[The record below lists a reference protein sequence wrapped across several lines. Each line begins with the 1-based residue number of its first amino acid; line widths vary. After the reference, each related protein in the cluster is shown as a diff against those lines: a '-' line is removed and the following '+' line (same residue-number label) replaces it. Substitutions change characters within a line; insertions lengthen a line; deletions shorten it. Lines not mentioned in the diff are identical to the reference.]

1 MASSMGVEDEN
12 VSSSGRA
19 RRLLALAPML
29 DDVPLRAADAA
40 ETLGVTVRTIYRD
53 IDALRAAGFAIE
65 GDPGIGYMLA
75 AQPSSG
81 PLALT
86 KDERRALIV
95 GAKLVKA
102 GGDAV
107 LAKAATSLLKKAQGK

>member
-1 MASSMGVEDEN
+1 MGSGEEN
-12 VSSSGRA
+12 VSSSRRA

-29 DDVPLRAADAA
+29 GSGTLRAVDAA
-40 ETLGVTVRTIYRD
+40 EILGVTVRTIYRD
-53 IDALRAAGFAIE
+53 IDALRSAGFAIE
-65 GDPGIGYMLA
+65 GDPGVGYVLA
-75 AQPSSG
+75 AQPASG

-86 KDERRALIV
+86 KDERRALIA

-107 LAKAATSLLKKAQGK
+107 LAKAATTLLKKAQGL

>member
-1 MASSMGVEDEN
+1 MASSMVAEEEN
-12 VSSSGRA
+12 VSSSNRV

-29 DDVPLRAADAA
+29 DQTPLRAADAA

-65 GDPGIGYMLA
+65 GDPGVGYVLV
-75 AQPSSG
+75 AQPTTG

-86 KDERRALIV
+86 KDERRALIA
-95 GAKLVKA
+95 GAKLVKS
-102 GGDAV
+102 GGDAL
-107 LAKAATSLLKKAQGK
+107 LAKAAASLLKKAQAL

>member
-1 MASSMGVEDEN
+1 MGREQDL
-12 VSSSGRA
+12 VSNPGRA

-29 DDVPLRAADAA
+29 GPEPLRAADAA
-40 ETLGVTVRTIYRD
+40 EALGVTVRTIYRD

-65 GDPGIGYMLA
+65 GDPGVGYVLA
-75 AQPSSG
+75 APPSGG

-86 KDERRALIV
+86 KDERRALV
-95 GAKLVKA
+95 AGARLVKG

-107 LAKAATSLLKKAQGK
+107 LAKAAASLLKKAQGL

>member
-1 MASSMGVEDEN
+1 MVLDDKN
-12 VSSSGRA
+12 VSSSNRA

-29 DDVPLRAADAA
+29 GSEPLRAVDAA

-53 IDALRAAGFAIE
+53 IDALRGAGFAIE
-65 GDPGIGYMLA
+65 GDPGVGYLLT

-81 PLALT
+81 PLSLT
-86 KDERRALIV
+86 REERRALIA

-102 GGDAV
+102 GGDAA
-107 LAKAATSLLKKAQGK
+107 LAKAAASLLKKAQAL

>member
-1 MASSMGVEDEN
+1 MGIEDN
-12 VSSSGRA
+12 FVSSSKRV

-29 DDVPLRAADAA
+29 GETPLRAADAA
-40 ETLGVTVRTIYRD
+40 ETLGVAVRTIYRD

-65 GDPGIGYMLA
+65 GDPGVGYVFA
-75 AQPSSG
+75 AQPATG

-86 KDERRALIV
+86 KDERRALIA

-102 GGDAV
+102 SGDAV
-107 LAKAATSLLKKAQGK
+107 LARAASSLLKKAQGL

>member
-1 MASSMGVEDEN
+1 MGTQEEN
-12 VSSSGRA
+12 VSSSNRV

-29 DDVPLRAADAA
+29 GATALRAADAA

-65 GDPGIGYMLA
+65 GDPGVGYVLA
-75 AQPSSG
+75 AQPATG

-86 KDERRALIV
+86 KDERRALV
-95 GAKLVKA
+95 AGAKLVKA
-102 GGDAV
+102 GADAG
-107 LAKAATSLLKKAQGK
+107 LAKAAASLLKKAQAL

>member
-1 MASSMGVEDEN
+1 MGNEEGN
-12 VSSSGRA
+12 VSSSNRV

-29 DDVPLRAADAA
+29 GETPLRAADAA

-53 IDALRAAGFAIE
+53 IDGLRAAGFAIE
-65 GDPGIGYMLA
+65 GDPGVGYVLA
-75 AQPSSG
+75 AQPTTG

-86 KDERRALIV
+86 KEERRALIA

-107 LAKAATSLLKKAQGK
+107 LVKAATTLLKKAQGL